1 MIYLILAI
9 ICSSSLALIL
19 KQGNV
24 KKSNTAILI
33 NANYLTASVLS
44 LAFVFYKGTLTI
56 SLTAFVFA
64 LFLGYLFAATFF
76 IYSKA
81 VGLAGTALATVSAR
95 LSVLIPVLFSIIL
108 YGESPNIKM
117 IIGFLFALITL
128 YLFYLSLKNHNN
140 GKTHS
145 GKSYLILVLLLMGIG
160 LVDFSMKIF
169 ERSFIP
175 EEKGTFVFTIFFSA
189 FIYTLIY
196 IFYKKIKFENH
207 TFKLGLLLG
216 LPNVLA
222 IHFVL
227 AALGELPAIV
237 VFPIQNIGV
246 ILFTAVMA
254 YILWREKINNYGIA
268 ALILGVISIILLK
281 I

>member
-1 MIYLILAI
+1 MIYLLLAI

-56 SLTAFVFA
+56 SLYALLFA

-117 IIGFLFALITL
+117 IFGFILALVTL
-128 YLFYLSLKNHNN
+128 YLFYLSLKNHN
-140 GKTHS
+140 GTPHS
-145 GKSYLILVLLLMGIG
+145 RRSYLILIVLLFGIG

-169 ERSFIP
+169 EQNFSS

-189 FIYTLIY
+189 FIYTLVY
-196 IFYKKIKFENH
+196 ILYKKIKFEPH

-216 LPNVLA
+216 IPNVLA

-227 AALGELPAIV
+227 AALSELPAIV

-246 ILFTAVMA
+246 IVFTAVMA
-254 YILWREKINNYGIA
+254 YLIWKEKINNFGIA
-268 ALILGVISIILLK
+268 ALIAGIISIILLR

>member
-1 MIYLILAI
+1 MIYLLLAI

-19 KQGNV
+19 KHGNV

-44 LAFVFYKGTLTI
+44 LVFVFYKGSLTI
-56 SLTAFVFA
+56 SLQAFLFA

-117 IIGFLFALITL
+117 IFGFGMALVTL
-128 YLFYLSLKNHNN
+128 YLFYLSLKNHD
-140 GKTHS
+140 GKPHS
-145 GKSYLILVLLLMGIG
+145 KGSYLILILLLFGIG

-169 ERSFIP
+169 ERNFPS

-189 FIYTLIY
+189 FVYTLGY
-196 IFYKKIKFENH
+196 ILFKKIKFQSH

-227 AALGELPAIV
+227 AALSELEAIV

-246 ILFTAVMA
+246 IVFTAIMA
-254 YILWREKINNYGIA
+254 YIIWKEKINNYGIA
-268 ALILGVISIILLK
+268 ALIAGIISIILLR

>member
-9 ICSSSLALIL
+9 ISSSSLALIL

-24 KKSNTAILI
+24 KNSNKAILI
-33 NANYLTASVLS
+33 NANYITASLLS
-44 LAFVFYKGTLTI
+44 FVFIFYKGTFTI
-56 SLTAFVFA
+56 SIEALLFA
-64 LFLGYLFAATFF
+64 IALGYVFAATFF

-95 LSVLIPVLFSIIL
+95 LSVLIPVILSIII

-117 IIGFLFALITL
+117 IFGFILTLLTL
-128 YLFYLSLKNHNN
+128 YLFYLSLKKKNVNTNSNN
-140 GKTHS
+140 G
-145 GKSYLILVLLLMGIG
+145 YLVLLLLLLGIG
-160 LVDFSMKIF
+160 IVDFSMKIF
-169 ERSFIP
+169 ERNFP
-175 EEKGTFVFTIFFSA
+175 TEEKATFVFLIFFTA
-189 FIYTLIY
+189 FVYTLIH
-196 IFYKKIKFENH
+196 ILFKKIEFEKE

-227 AALGELPAIV
+227 AALSQLPAIV

-246 ILFTAVMA
+246 IVFTAIMA
-254 YILWREKINNYGIA
+254 YIIWREKINNYGIA
-268 ALILGVISIILLK
+268 ALIVGIISIILLK

>member
-1 MIYLILAI
+1 MIYLLLAI

-56 SLTAFVFA
+56 SLYALLFA

-81 VGLAGTALATVSAR
+81 VGLAGTAFATVSAR

-117 IIGFLFALITL
+117 IFGFILALVTL
-128 YLFYLSLKNHNN
+128 YLFYLSLKNHN
-140 GKTHS
+140 GTPHS
-145 GKSYLILVLLLMGIG
+145 RRSYLILIVLLFGIG

-169 ERSFIP
+169 EQNFSS

-189 FIYTLIY
+189 FIYTLVY
-196 IFYKKIKFENH
+196 ILYKKIKFEPH

-227 AALGELPAIV
+227 AALSELPAIV

-246 ILFTAVMA
+246 IVFTAVMA
-254 YILWREKINNYGIA
+254 YLIWKEKINNFGVA
-268 ALILGVISIILLK
+268 ALIAGIISIILLR

>member
-1 MIYLILAI
+1 MIYLLLAI
-9 ICSSSLALIL
+9 FCSSSLALIL
-19 KQGNV
+19 KHGNV

-33 NANYLTASVLS
+33 NANYLTASTLS
-44 LAFVFYKGTLTI
+44 LIFVFYKGALSI
-56 SLTAFVFA
+56 SLYAFLFA

-117 IIGFLFALITL
+117 IFGFALALVTL
-128 YLFYLSLKNHNN
+128 YLFYLSLKNHN
-140 GKTHS
+140 GTPHS
-145 GKSYLILVLLLMGIG
+145 KSSYLILILLLLGIG

-169 ERSFIP
+169 EQNFSY

-189 FIYTLIY
+189 FVYTLIY
-196 IFYKKIKFENH
+196 ILYKKIKFEPH

-216 LPNVLA
+216 LPNVFA

-227 AALGELPAIV
+227 AALSELPAIV

-246 ILFTAVMA
+246 IVFTAVMA
-254 YILWREKINNYGIA
+254 YLIWKEKINNFGIA
-268 ALILGVISIILLK
+268 ALIVGIISIILLK

>member
-33 NANYLTASVLS
+33 NANYLTASLLS
-44 LAFVFYKGTLTI
+44 LAFVFYKGTLNI
-56 SLTAFVFA
+56 SIEAFLFA

-95 LSVLIPVLFSIIL
+95 LSVLIPVIFSIIL

-117 IIGFLFALITL
+117 ILGFLIALITL
-128 YLFYLSLKNHNN
+128 YLFYLSLKNHN
-140 GKTHS
+140 GSPHS
-145 GKSYLILVLLLMGIG
+145 TRSYLILITLLLGIG

-169 ERSFIP
+169 ERNFLT

-189 FIYTLIY
+189 YIYTLGY
-196 IFYKKIKFENH
+196 ILFKKIKFEPH

-227 AALGELPAIV
+227 AALSELPAIV

-246 ILFTAVMA
+246 IVFTAVMA
-254 YILWREKINNYGIA
+254 YLIWKEKINNYGFA
-268 ALILGVISIILLK
+268 ALITGILSIILLRL
-281 I
+281 

>member
-1 MIYLILAI
+1 MIYLLLAI

-56 SLTAFVFA
+56 SLYALLFA

-117 IIGFLFALITL
+117 IFGFILALVTL
-128 YLFYLSLKNHNN
+128 YLFYLSLKNHN
-140 GKTHS
+140 GTPHS
-145 GKSYLILVLLLMGIG
+145 RRSYLILIVLLFGIG

-169 ERSFIP
+169 EQNFSS

-189 FIYTLIY
+189 FIYTLVY
-196 IFYKKIKFENH
+196 ILYKKIKFEPH

-227 AALGELPAIV
+227 AALSELPAIV

-246 ILFTAVMA
+246 IVFTAVMA
-254 YILWREKINNYGIA
+254 YLIWKEKINNFGIA
-268 ALILGVISIILLK
+268 ALIAGIISIILLR

>member
-1 MIYLILAI
+1 MIYLLLAI

-33 NANYLTASVLS
+33 NANYLTASILS
-44 LAFVFYKGTLTI
+44 LVFVFYKGTLTI
-56 SLTAFVFA
+56 SLPAFLFA

-95 LSVLIPVLFSIIL
+95 LSVLIPVLFSIVL

-117 IIGFLFALITL
+117 IFGFAMALLTL
-128 YLFYLSLKNHNN
+128 YLFYLSLKNHD
-140 GKTHS
+140 GKPHTK
-145 GKSYLILVLLLMGIG
+145 GSYFILILLLFGIG

-169 ERSFIP
+169 ERNFP
-175 EEKGTFVFTIFFSA
+175 AEEKGTFVFTIFFSA
-189 FIYTLIY
+189 FIYTIAY
-196 IFYKKIKFENH
+196 IFYKKIKFETH

-227 AALGELPAIV
+227 AALSELEAIV

-246 ILFTAVMA
+246 IVFTAVMA
-254 YILWREKINNYGIA
+254 YLLWKEKINNYGIA
-268 ALILGVISIILLK
+268 ALIAGIISIILLR

>member
-44 LAFVFYKGTLTI
+44 LIFVFFKGTLSI
-56 SLTAFVFA
+56 SLTAFLFA

-108 YGESPNIKM
+108 YAESPNIKM
-117 IIGFLFALITL
+117 IFGFFMALVTL
-128 YLFYLSLKNHNN
+128 YLFYLSLKNHN
-140 GKTHS
+140 GKPHS
-145 GKSYLILVLLLMGIG
+145 RSSYIILILLLVGIG

-169 ERSFIP
+169 ERNFP
-175 EEKGTFVFTIFFSA
+175 TEEKGTFVFTIFFSA
-189 FIYTLIY
+189 FIYTLGY
-196 IFYKKIKFENH
+196 ILYKKIQFESH
-207 TFKLGLLLG
+207 TFKLGLILG

-227 AALGELPAIV
+227 AALSELPAIV

-246 ILFTAVMA
+246 IVFTAVMA
-254 YILWREKINNYGIA
+254 YLIWKEKINKYGIA
-268 ALILGVISIILLK
+268 ALIAGIISIILLR

>member
-56 SLTAFVFA
+56 SITAFLFA

-108 YGESPNIKM
+108 YGESLNIKM
-117 IIGFLFALITL
+117 IICFLFASFAISGIPP
-128 YLFYLSLKNHNN
+128 FN
-140 GKTHS
+140 GFFSKWMI
-145 GKSYLILVLLLMGIG
+145 YQG
-160 LVDFSMKIF
+160 LVEGYKGGDQSWILWIFMAMIGSGLTLASFMKI
-169 ERSFIP
+169 
-175 EEKGTFVFTIFFSA
+175 
-189 FIYTLIY
+189 
-196 IFYKKIKFENH
+196 
-207 TFKLGLLLG
+207 
-216 LPNVLA
+216 
-222 IHFVL
+222 IHS
-227 AALGELPAIV
+227 
-237 VFPIQNIGV
+237 
-246 ILFTAVMA
+246 T
-254 YILWREKINNYGIA
+254 
-268 ALILGVISIILLK
+268 ILGSPQSCKQPHIIK
-281 I
+281 

>member
-33 NANYLTASVLS
+33 NANYLTASL
-44 LAFVFYKGTLTI
+44 I
-56 SLTAFVFA
+56 SLGFIFYNGSFNISLNAFLFA
-64 LFLGYLFAATFF
+64 SALGYLFAATFF

-95 LSVLIPVLFSIIL
+95 LSVLIPVLFSIIF

-117 IIGFLFALITL
+117 IFGFLTALLTL
-128 YLFYLSLKNHNN
+128 YLFYLSLKNHN
-140 GKTHS
+140 GTGHS
-145 GKSYLILVLLLMGIG
+145 KSSYLILIILLFGIG

-169 ERSFIP
+169 ERTFP
-175 EEKGTFVFTIFFSA
+175 VEEKGTFVFTIFFSA

-196 IFYKKIKFENH
+196 IFYKKIKFESH

-227 AALGELPAIV
+227 AALSELPAIV

-246 ILFTAVMA
+246 IVFTAVAA
-254 YILWREKINNYGIA
+254 YLIFSEKINLYGKIA
-268 ALILGVISIILLK
+268 IALGIVAIILLK

>member
-1 MIYLILAI
+1 MIYLLLAI

-56 SLTAFVFA
+56 SLYALLFA

-117 IIGFLFALITL
+117 IFGFALALVTL
-128 YLFYLSLKNHNN
+128 YLFYLSLKNHN
-140 GKTHS
+140 GTPHS
-145 GKSYLILVLLLMGIG
+145 RRSYLILIVLLFGIG

-169 ERSFIP
+169 EQNFSS

-189 FIYTLIY
+189 FIYTLVY
-196 IFYKKIKFENH
+196 ILYKKIKFEPH

-227 AALGELPAIV
+227 AALSELPAIV

-246 ILFTAVMA
+246 IVFTAVMA
-254 YILWREKINNYGIA
+254 YLIWKEKINNFGVA
-268 ALILGVISIILLK
+268 ALIAGIISIILLR